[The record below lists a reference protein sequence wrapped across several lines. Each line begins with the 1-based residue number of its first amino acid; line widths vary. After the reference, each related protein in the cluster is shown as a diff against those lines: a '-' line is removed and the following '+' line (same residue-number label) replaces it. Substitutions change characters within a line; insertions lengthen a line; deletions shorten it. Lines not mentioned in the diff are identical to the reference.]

1 MRCDEGNAVSLADI
15 GSRSVGGRAPQEEA
29 MSSPPNANAVP
40 DELRRRLGLFDA
52 VVIGLGSMIGAGIF
66 AALAPA
72 AHAAGSGLL
81 LGLAAAAVVAYCN
94 ATSSARLAARYP
106 ASGGT
111 YVYGRMQLGDF
122 WGYLAG
128 WAFVVGK
135 TASCAAMALTV
146 GWYAWPS
153 QAHAVA
159 VAAVVALTAV
169 NYAGI
174 QKSAWLTRAIVAVV
188 LAVLAAV
195 VVAAFTSGAAVAAR
209 LNVGA
214 DASVGGVLQAAGL
227 LFFAFAG
234 YARIATLGEE
244 VRDPARTIPRA
255 IPLAL
260 GITLAV
266 YAVVAVAA
274 ITVLGP
280 QRLAQATAPL
290 SEAMRVAGVTWLVPV
305 VQVGAAVAALGALLA
320 LILGVSRTTLA
331 MARDHHLPHA
341 LAVVHPRFKVPHRAE
356 LVVGAVVAVLAA
368 TADIRGAIGFSSFGV
383 LVYYAIANASA
394 FTLRPDEGRP
404 LRAIPVVGAIGCVV
418 LAFALPLSSVISG
431 AAVLAIGIA
440 AYGTRRVITRRTRQA
455 R

>member
-1 MRCDEGNAVSLADI
+1 
-15 GSRSVGGRAPQEEA
+15 
-29 MSSPPNANAVP
+29 MSGPPDPSGVA

-52 VVIGLGSMIGAGIF
+52 VLIGLGSMIGAGIF

-81 LGLAAAAVVAYCN
+81 LGLAVAAVVAYCN
-94 ATSSARLAARYP
+94 AISSARLAALYP

-111 YVYGRMQLGDF
+111 YVYGRMRLGDF

-135 TASCAAMALTV
+135 TASCAAMALTI
-146 GWYAWPS
+146 GFYAWPAH
-153 QAHAVA
+153 AHAVA

-188 LAVLAAV
+188 LAVLTAV
-195 VVAAFTSGAAVAAR
+195 VVAAFTSGTAVAAR
-209 LNVGA
+209 LDIGA
-214 DASVGGVLQAAGL
+214 DASIGGVLQAAGL

-234 YARIATLGEE
+234 YARIATMGEE

-255 IPLAL
+255 IPMALA
-260 GITLAV
+260 IALAV
-266 YAVVAVAA
+266 YAIVAVAA

-290 SEAMRVAGVTWLVPV
+290 SEAVQVAGVHWLEPV
-305 VQVGAAVAALGALLA
+305 VRVGAAVAALGALLA

-341 LAVVHPRFKVPHRAE
+341 LAAVHPKFKVPHRAE
-356 LVVGAVVAVLAA
+356 LAVGAVVAVLAA
-368 TADIRGAIGFSSFGV
+368 TADVRGAIGFSSFGV
-383 LVYYAIANASA
+383 LVYYTIANASA
-394 FTLRPDEGRP
+394 FTLGPGEGRP
-404 LRAIPVVGAIGCVV
+404 PRLIPVVGAIGCVV

-431 AAVLAIGIA
+431 AAVLGIGIA
-440 AYGTRRVITRRTRQA
+440 AYGVRRVITRRTRQA
-455 R
+455 GSGDSQQRAHPPGSD